1 MGNPP
6 AYVFVVRHGARLDQ
20 ADKKWHLSSPTPY
33 DPPLTYGG
41 WLQTQAVGARIA
53 SILRQAEAESDRAAA
68 ASNTPRKRRRF
79 RVAIHSSPF
88 LRCVQSSVGIS
99 AGLAQEPSTSNP
111 ASNSS
116 SVAHSPASEL
126 DAPVFPST
134 TAAPTTTT
142 TAAPTAAPIKTGI
155 HKTPLRLDAFLGEWL
170 NPEYFEAIAHPPG
183 SAQMLGTAKVAL
195 LLKENISAYET
206 PRPHAS
212 SVSSSHGQLWSSPR
226 LNPASGRSGSMDA
239 AGLENLPAMAGALPR
254 HRADSASSA
263 ISQSRSISDTAPL
276 TNDDVYVRPKPNYA
290 ISPSGKIPEGYVA
303 HARDACTA
311 VDYQWDTMSQWGD
324 GGSPNEEWVVMHRR
338 FRTGFQKLVDW
349 YSTTEN
355 PTALVTKTISPA
367 HETET
372 ALADDEELED
382 VVVIVSHGA
391 GCNAMIGA
399 ITRQP
404 VLMDVGVA
412 SLTMAVRKNDDPI
425 PLEGSTA
432 APGGG
437 RVPID
442 QYYDL
447 KIQASN
453 DHLRNTTT
461 PGSALGRSMSTS
473 SGTGYIAGSAHPR
486 GRVATISSY
495 GATSGGMLGLP
506 DLDLG
511 GSRSNS
517 ATANLVSM
525 RKTSNSNTTTNKPF
539 TPPLNTSSA
548 FSGNAGLG
556 LYQAPASAS
565 ASKGLW
571 TPLSATSRSFEVKS
585 PEEDDDDFPDF
596 DGVRR
601 FGTAT
606 VSAAAPES
614 TSTPRTQPEPRSIK
628 SPARLQEISRPASR
642 DGTEVGRANAA
653 GGLWGA

>member
-1 MGNPP
+1 
-6 AYVFVVRHGARLDQ
+6 
-20 ADKKWHLSSPTPY
+20 
-33 DPPLTYGG
+33 
-41 WLQTQAVGARIA
+41 
-53 SILRQAEAESDRAAA
+53 
-68 ASNTPRKRRRF
+68 
-79 RVAIHSSPF
+79 
-88 LRCVQSSVGIS
+88 
-99 AGLAQEPSTSNP
+99 
-111 ASNSS
+111 
-116 SVAHSPASEL
+116 
-126 DAPVFPST
+126 
-134 TAAPTTTT
+134 
-142 TAAPTAAPIKTGI
+142 
-155 HKTPLRLDAFLGEWL
+155 
-170 NPEYFEAIAHPPG
+170 
-183 SAQMLGTAKVAL
+183 MLGTAKVAL
-195 LLKENISAYET
+195 LIKENISAYET

-226 LNPASGRSGSMDA
+226 LNPAPGRSGSMDA

-254 HRADSASSA
+254 HRADSASSV
-263 ISQSRSISDTAPL
+263 ISQSRQSGSDAGPPITG
-276 TNDDVYVRPKPNYA
+276 DVYVAPKPNYA
-290 ISPSGKIPEGYVA
+290 ISPSGKIPDGYVA

-311 VDYQWDTMSQWGD
+311 IDYQWDTMNQWGD
-324 GGSPNEEWVVMHRR
+324 GGNPNEEWVAMHRR
-338 FRTGFQKLVDW
+338 FRAGFQKLIDW
-349 YSTTEN
+349 YSTNEN

-367 HETET
+367 HEAEHS
-372 ALADDEELED
+372 LADDEELED

-412 SLTMAVRKNDDPI
+412 TLTMAVRKNDDPI
-425 PLEGSTA
+425 PLEGSTTT
-432 APGGG
+432 PGGG

-453 DHLRNTTT
+453 DHLRNTN
-461 PGSALGRSMSTS
+461 PASSLGRSMSTS
-473 SGTGYIAGSAHPR
+473 SGTSYIAGSAQPR

-495 GATSGGMLGLP
+495 GATSGGKLGLP

-525 RKTSNSNTTTNKPF
+525 RKTSNSNTAPGKPW
-539 TPPLNTSSA
+539 TPPLNTGGGTFA
-548 FSGNAGLG
+548 GNAGLG
-556 LYQAPASAS
+556 LYQAPAST
-565 ASKGLW
+565 GLW
-571 TPLSATSRSFEVKS
+571 TPLSATSRSAFEVKS
-585 PEEDDDDFPDF
+585 PEQEDDDDFPDF

-614 TSTPRTQPEPRSIK
+614 TPRTQPDPRSIK

-642 DGTEVGRANAA
+642 DGEQHKTEVPARANAA